1 MAEHNARRG
10 LKGGER
16 ASSVVGLIGD
26 FVGALGWVFVC
37 LFCFL
42 SFGLFY
48 PLCGLT
54 RLQEVVAR

>member
-1 MAEHNARRG
+1 MAERNAWRG

-26 FVGALGWVFVC
+26 FVGALGWGFVC
-37 LFCFL
+37 LFCFF
-42 SFGLFY
+42 SFGSFY
-48 PLCGLT
+48 PLRGLM